1 MGVPF
6 VDSNANRAGKNFWRV
21 KTYIDKLNFISSKQ
35 ENSTMADEEQKVKTQ
50 QRNWA
55 DDEDD
60 DADGDDVEIGGST
73 VAQVGQPKAAAA

>member
-6 VDSNANRAGKNFWRV
+6 VDSNVNQAAMNCWRV
-21 KTYIDKLNFISSKQ
+21 KAYIDKLNFISSKQ
-35 ENSTMADEEQKVKTQ
+35 ENSTMAEEEQKVISQ

>member
-6 VDSNANRAGKNFWRV
+6 VDSNANQAARKFCRV

>member
-1 MGVPF
+1 M
-6 VDSNANRAGKNFWRV
+6 